1 VWQTSRIMG
10 HARLLED
17 KIRVLCAK
25 AVAAKENAD
34 VSEIVSDLQNALR
47 QHAQRVRKFAAS
59 AFTQPLGLQHD
70 KRRIAK

>member
-10 HARLLED
+10 HARRLSKTKFESF
-17 KIRVLCAK
+17 AK

-47 QHAQRVRKFAAS
+47 QHAQRVRKFAVS
-59 AFTQPLGLQHD
+59 ALTQPLGLQHD